1 MISLKIALRF
11 LKSGGMQ
18 TIMIVVGIAVAI
30 AIQVYV
36 GLLIES
42 LQRTLVDR
50 TIGNSPQ
57 ITIVSSTDI
66 STIRDWQLVVQKI
79 RESARVKTIAVSAS
93 ANAFIEDGN
102 SNLPVLVKGYQF
114 DDADKIYNIRDSLYE
129 GNPYA
134 SPREVLVGK
143 DLKEKLELNLGDKIS
158 VKKPNGDAS
167 NLHVS
172 GFYDLGVANINK
184 TWLLVNLDTA
194 QRFFDFG
201 DRVTSIEMTTQD
213 VFEADTIARDIERE
227 LDNENLK
234 IENWKQQNQEL
245 LSGLEGQR
253 ISSIVIQAVVII
265 SVVIAIASVLAITVL
280 QKSKEIGILKAM
292 GIRDLPASLIF
303 IYQGFLVGLLGAT
316 IGTVLGVSLLYGFVA
331 FTTAPDG
338 SSIVDLY
345 VGYDFI
351 IRSWLIALSA
361 STLAGILPARRSL
374 KLNPVE
380 VIREG

>member
-1 MISLKIALRF
+1 MISFRIALRF
-11 LKSGGMQ
+11 LKTGGMQ
-18 TIMIVVGIAVAI
+18 TVMIIVGIAVAI

-57 ITIVSSTDI
+57 ITIVSSSDV
-66 STIRDWQLVVQKI
+66 STIRDWQIIIKEI
-79 RESARVKTIAVSAS
+79 RESVRVDVITVSAS
-93 ANAFIEDGN
+93 ANAFIEEEK

-114 DDADKIYNIRDSLYE
+114 DSADKIYKIRDSIFEGKPYE
-129 GNPYA
+129 
-134 SPREVLVGK
+134 SRREVLVGK
-143 DLKEKLELNLGDKIS
+143 ELKEELELNLGDKIS
-158 VKKPNGDAS
+158 VEKPNGGEII
-167 NLHVS
+167 LEVS
-172 GFYDLGVANINK
+172 GFYDLGVASINK

-194 QRFFDFG
+194 QSFFDFR
-201 DRVTSIEMTTQD
+201 DRITSIEMTTQD
-213 VFEADTIARDIERE
+213 VFQADIIAQRIERK
-227 LDNENLK
+227 LDNEELK

-292 GIRDLPASLIF
+292 GIKDMPASLIF
-303 IYQGFLVGLLGAT
+303 ICQGFLVGLIGAT
-316 IGTVLGVSLLYGFVA
+316 MGIVLGVSLLYGFVT

-338 SSIVDLY
+338 TSIVDLY

-351 IRSWLIALSA
+351 IRSWLVALLA
-361 STLAGILPARRSL
+361 STLAGVLPARRSL
-374 KLNPVE
+374 RLNPVE

>member
-1 MISLKIALRF
+1 MISLKIAIRF

-18 TIMIVVGIAVAI
+18 TIMIIVGIAVAI

-57 ITIVSSTDI
+57 ITIVSSNDI
-66 STIRDWQLVVQKI
+66 STIRDWQLIVQKI
-79 RESARVKTIAVSAS
+79 QDSIPVKDIAASAS
-93 ANAFIEDGN
+93 SNAFIEDGN
-102 SNLPVLVKGYQF
+102 SNLPVIVKGYQF
-114 DDADKIYNIRDSLYE
+114 DEADKIYNIRDSIYE
-129 GNPYA
+129 GRIYE
-134 SPREVLVGK
+134 SSREVLVGK
-143 DLKEKLELNLGDKIS
+143 DLKEELEINLGDKIS
-158 VKKPNGDAS
+158 VKKPDGGANDLYVA
-167 NLHVS
+167 

-184 TWLLVNLDTA
+184 TWLLVNLTTA
-194 QRFFDFG
+194 QRFFNFG
-201 DRVTSIEMTTQD
+201 NRVSSVDITTQD

-227 LDNENLK
+227 LDNKNLK

-265 SVVIAIASVLAITVL
+265 SVIIAISSVLAITVL
-280 QKSKEIGILKAM
+280 QKSREIGILKAM

-316 IGTVLGVSLLYGFVA
+316 IGTLLGISLLYGFVA

-338 SSIVDLY
+338 SSVVDLY
-345 VGYDFI
+345 IGYDFI

-361 STLAGILPARRSL
+361 STIAGILPARRSL
-374 KLNPVE
+374 RLNPVE

>member
-1 MISLKIALRF
+1 MISFKIALRF

-50 TIGNSPQ
+50 TIGNSSQ

-79 RESARVKTIAVSAS
+79 RESVRVKTIAVSAS

-129 GNPYA
+129 GKPYA

-201 DRVTSIEMTTQD
+201 DRVTSIEMTTRE
-213 VFEADTIARDIERE
+213 VFEADAIAQEIERE

-331 FTTAPDG
+331 FTTTPDG
-338 SSIVDLY
+338 SSVVDIY

>member
-1 MISLKIALRF
+1 MISFKIAIRF

-18 TIMIVVGIAVAI
+18 TIMIIVGISVAI

-57 ITIVSSTDI
+57 ITIVSSSDI
-66 STIRDWQLVVQKI
+66 STIRDWQLIVQKI
-79 RESARVKTIAVSAS
+79 QDSTRVKNIAVSAS
-93 ANAFIEDGN
+93 SNAFIEDGN
-102 SNLPVLVKGYQF
+102 INLPVLIKGYQF
-114 DDADKIYNIRDSLYE
+114 DDADKIYNIRDSIYE
-129 GNPYA
+129 GKIYE
-134 SPREVLVGK
+134 SLREVLVGK
-143 DLKEKLELNLGDKIS
+143 DLREELEINLGDKIS
-158 VKKPNGDAS
+158 VKKPGGGVND
-167 NLHVS
+167 LYVS

-184 TWLLVNLDTA
+184 TWLLVNLTTA
-194 QRFFDFG
+194 QRFFEFG
-201 DRVTSIEMTTQD
+201 DRVTSIDITTQD
-213 VFEADTIARDIERE
+213 VFEADTIARYIDRE
-227 LDNENLK
+227 LDNKNLK

-265 SVVIAIASVLAITVL
+265 SVIIAIASVLAISVL

-303 IYQGFLVGLLGAT
+303 VYQGFLVGLLGAT
-316 IGTVLGVSLLYGFVA
+316 MGTLLGIGLLYGFVT

-338 SSIVDLY
+338 SSVVDLY
-345 VGYDFI
+345 IGYDFI
-351 IRSWLIALSA
+351 IRSWLIALLA
-361 STLAGILPARRSL
+361 STMAGILPARRSL
-374 KLNPVE
+374 RLNPVE